1 MYTFYLPNC
10 FNFKSM
16 AFCKF
21 HCKNRGD
28 VDAILD
34 ARTTESMM
42 FDMISRISHHLILVV
57 NDNTWLEQEYAA
69 MLLRVFGEGLIVVH
83 NMRMTSC
90 AQEAQELFALL
101 CDPA

>member
-1 MYTFYLPNC
+1 M
-10 FNFKSM
+10 
-16 AFCKF
+16 
-21 HCKNRGD
+21 
-28 VDAILD
+28 DAILD

-42 FDMISRISHHLILVV
+42 FDMICKISHHVILVV

-90 AQEAQELFALL
+90 VCPRGPRAVRPPDHPML
-101 CDPA
+101 